1 MEKKAVVVPRPL
13 VVTWLCILLF
23 AAGIINIIYSFT
35 GAFAGYGV
43 LYSAANV
50 LLIIIF
56 FAALSGIWAMEK
68 WGVTLFSVL
77 LGLKFGLDL
86 FVKAFHWWEL
96 TLLIILV
103 VFWIHR
109 KKMT

>member
-1 MEKKAVVVPRPL
+1 MEKKTVVVPRPL
-13 VVTWLCILLF
+13 ILTWLCIILF
-23 AAGIINIIYSFT
+23 VAGISNIIYSFT

-50 LLIIIF
+50 LLIIF
-56 FAALSGIWAMEK
+56 SFAALSGIWAMEK

-77 LGLKFGLDL
+77 LGLKFILDVY
-86 FVKAFHWWEL
+86 VKAFQWWEL
-96 TLLIILV
+96 VLLAIAV